1 MAHAK
6 GDARRLRA
14 ALDACGLAL
23 LAPKFAEHGVDD
35 SCLPALEDEDL
46 EAMGIEPASRTT
58 ILAVVKAPPETS
70 SERVAALEARNRE
83 LADALD
89 AAAAVIARSNRA
101 LLCLELGR
109 LAATTA
115 AGLRDRS
122 LLRASLPQAV
132 ICVVVNKEL
141 TYLLRA
147 SRGRRLVERHRR
159 KREGQLCWSQS
170 NLPQSTLRDAR
181 GPVGTPSR
189 HRKTGRLHTRES
201 RPGHHD

>member
-1 MAHAK
+1 MDGVQSEPQTVSTGLARLADMAHAK

-89 AAAAVIARSNRA
+89 AAAAGAAANEARFTEALQIA
-101 LLCLELGR
+101 GR
-109 LAATTA
+109 
-115 AGLRDRS
+115 LRDRV
-122 LLRASLPQAV
+122 LALEERNDWLEAG
-132 ICVVVNKEL
+132 KEDYKKRL
-141 TYLLRA
+141 QSEA
-147 SRGRRLVERHRR
+147 AEADGPRGHPPAGRVQLARPNGPSGCWPAR
-159 KREGQLCWSQS
+159 GQL
-170 NLPQSTLRDAR
+170 
-181 GPVGTPSR
+181 
-189 HRKTGRLHTRES
+189 
-201 RPGHHD
+201 